1 MKICVGSN
9 KLDVSFG
16 EKEINPQ
23 GFTWELNS
31 GPSDYQSDALTTE
44 TLDLQ
49 QRSGSKSAYNS
60 QRPQLIPAVFLTQL
74 NTLP

>member
-1 MKICVGSN
+1 MYCNSTGVKICVGSN

-44 TLDLQ
+44 TLEKDSWNQL
-49 QRSGSKSAYNS
+49 RPLPLSRLASA
-60 QRPQLIPAVFLTQL
+60 PLL
-74 NTLP
+74 